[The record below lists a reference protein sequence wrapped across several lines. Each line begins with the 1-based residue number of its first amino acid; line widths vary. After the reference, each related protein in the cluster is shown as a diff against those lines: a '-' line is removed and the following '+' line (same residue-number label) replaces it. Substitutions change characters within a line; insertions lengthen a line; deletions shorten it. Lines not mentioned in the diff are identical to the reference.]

1 MNNNTA
7 FLVIDVQAGMF
18 PEADPVY
25 QGELLLEKIQSLI
38 HQARAC
44 NVPVLYVQH
53 NEGPGEQLESGTA
66 AWEIHPAIA
75 PESGETII
83 QKYKPDSFHETDLQE
98 VLGQRGIKSLI
109 IAGIQ
114 TDMCVEATT
123 KRASELGYE
132 VTVVQDAHS
141 TWSQGGLSAEDIIEQ
156 YNEQFHSY
164 ATLAAASD
172 IMFRPVL
179 ND

>member
-1 MNNNTA
+1 MNNTA

-38 HQARAC
+38 HQARTC

-66 AWEIHPAIA
+66 DWEIHPAIA

-98 VLGQRGIKSLI
+98 VLGQKGIKSLI

-141 TWSQGGLSAEDIIEQ
+141 TWSQGGLSAKDIIDQ

-164 ATLAAASD
+164 ARLAAASD
-172 IMFRPVL
+172 IMFHPVL